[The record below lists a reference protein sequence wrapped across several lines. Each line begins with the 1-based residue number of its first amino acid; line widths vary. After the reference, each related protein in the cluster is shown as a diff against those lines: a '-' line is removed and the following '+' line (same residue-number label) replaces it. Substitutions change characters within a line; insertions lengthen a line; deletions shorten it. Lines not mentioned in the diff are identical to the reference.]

1 MILLWMKG
9 KGIMDK
15 KTLNEKIGIRIRNRR
30 EELNYTREK
39 IAERANIS
47 VQFLF
52 DIEKG
57 KKSMTALTII
67 NLAKALSISID
78 YLLLG
83 TRETDMCM
91 NRNLEK
97 ILAPLIPEQRELAE
111 EMLKLFVR
119 GINTNCIT
127 NDK

>member
-1 MILLWMKG
+1 
-9 KGIMDK
+9 MDK
-15 KTLNEKIGIRIRNRR
+15 KILNEKIGIRIRNRR

-67 NLAKALSISID
+67 NLAKALSISVD

>member
-1 MILLWMKG
+1 MKG

-67 NLAKALSISID
+67 NLAKALSISVD